1 MDMCANTD
9 LYLKFLCTHTHTH
22 FMACGISLEST
33 GAAETDRTQEKA
45 RLDQSAAV
53 EYKSHQ
59 PDRQIVFQKSQI
71 LLDREQAP
79 GDATLSDY
87 QENFL
92 DIKLI
97 VLI

>member
-1 MDMCANTD
+1 MRILIAGC
-9 LYLKFLCTHTHTH
+9 YTHAQTSASHTYTHAHTH
-22 FMACGISLEST
+22 FMACGISLGRTAVAES
-33 GAAETDRTQEKA
+33 ERIQEKA

-59 PDRQIVFQKSQI
+59 PDRQIVFQKIQI

-87 QENFL
+87 
-92 DIKLI
+92 
-97 VLI
+97 

>member
-1 MDMCANTD
+1 M
-9 LYLKFLCTHTHTH
+9 
-22 FMACGISLEST
+22 T
-33 GAAETDRTQEKA
+33 GAAESDRTQEKA

-59 PDRQIVFQKSQI
+59 PVRQIVFQKSQI

-87 QENFL
+87 QKTSWTSSLLCSYDKSKPDEA
-92 DIKLI
+92 
-97 VLI
+97 